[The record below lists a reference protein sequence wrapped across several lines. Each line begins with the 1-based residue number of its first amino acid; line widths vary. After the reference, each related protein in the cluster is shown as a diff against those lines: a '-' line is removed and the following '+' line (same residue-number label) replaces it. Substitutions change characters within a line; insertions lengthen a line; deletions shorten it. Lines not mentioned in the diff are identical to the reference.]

1 MSQNNNHKLVRLFTM
16 PKQFPCGPA
25 AACCG
30 PVGQSTE
37 EIQRLKES
45 IEKELSVPVE
55 VRNVTKGEDM
65 RDFRPIS
72 GLFRSF
78 GPMSLPIIAIED
90 EVVSMGNP
98 APEEA
103 VAALREKLREFGIL

>member
-1 MSQNNNHKLVRLFTM
+1 MSQNNNHKVVRIFTM
-16 PKQFPCGPA
+16 PRQFPCGPA

-30 PVGQSTE
+30 PVGQSKE
-37 EIQRLKES
+37 ETQRLKES

-55 VRNVTKGEDM
+55 VRNVTSGKDM

-72 GLFRSF
+72 GLLRTF
-78 GPMSLPIIAIED
+78 GPTSLPFIAIGD
-90 EVVSMGNP
+90 EVVSLGNP
-98 APEEA
+98 SPEEA

>member
-16 PKQFPCGPA
+16 PQQFPCGPA

-30 PVGQSTE
+30 PVGQTEE
-37 EIQRLKES
+37 EIQELKKS

-55 VRNVTKGEDM
+55 VRNVTSGKDM

-72 GLFRSF
+72 GLLRTF
-78 GPMSLPIIAIED
+78 GPTSLPFIAIGD

-98 APEEA
+98 SPEEA

>member
-1 MSQNNNHKLVRLFTM
+1 MGQNSNHKVVHLFTM
-16 PKQFPCGPA
+16 PQQFPCGPT

-30 PVGQSTE
+30 PVGQSEE
-37 EIQRLKES
+37 EIRKLKES
-45 IEKELSVPVE
+45 IAKELNVPVE
-55 VRNVTKGEDM
+55 VRNVTDGKDM

-72 GLFRSF
+72 GLLRTF
-78 GPMSLPIIAIED
+78 GPSSLPFIAIGD

-103 VAALREKLREFGIL
+103 VAALREKLEEFGIR